1 MLPLAQEL
9 CSGRAA
15 KASVDTTVLLCSSQL
30 HQMTSRQDNQE
41 LSSGVF
47 FFYLGAVFIAA
58 VQSFRGVQRLGSG
71 MGGQPTHVAR

>member
-9 CSGRAA
+9 CSGRVG
-15 KASVDTTVLLCSSQL
+15 KASADTSVLLFSSQL

-47 FFYLGAVFIAA
+47 FYLGAVFIAA
-58 VQSFRGVQRLGSG
+58 VLSFRGEQRLGSG